1 MKNLIFVCLLL
12 LTVIGCSDGEE
23 LLTNNDPSKYQLEE
37 NVVWAST
44 EGFDLTLDI
53 YTPISKKESN
63 PVLVIFH
70 GGGWLVND
78 NSIMDQ
84 MSQYLATNSEYVI
97 CNVNYRLL
105 SDQDNSV
112 TLDEIVEDAFGAVI
126 WIKHNISKYKGDNSK
141 IAVTGDSA
149 GAHLSAMIVNS
160 GTKLSSVEEFE
171 SNLSFTPT
179 FLPKGRTAEQV
190 SLDNDLS
197 VQAVILSYGAFDIY
211 EASLQG
217 FETSKNP
224 FWLFSRSK
232 ARGVF
237 GNQYSA
243 ITNPKMYKALSPIYN
258 IPRQE
263 DVTLPPHFLLV
274 GSEDSL
280 TTPASVKK
288 YLHKLESLG
297 HKTQYWEHQDRNHA
311 FLDSGSNMFLGSSFE
326 KDAPQAL
333 EKMINFLDTVF
344 VKKENQ

>member
-1 MKNLIFVCLLL
+1 
-12 LTVIGCSDGEE
+12 
-23 LLTNNDPSKYQLEE
+23 
-37 NVVWAST
+37 
-44 EGFDLTLDI
+44 
-53 YTPISKKESN
+53 
-63 PVLVIFH
+63 
-70 GGGWLVND
+70 
-78 NSIMDQ
+78 
-84 MSQYLATNSEYVI
+84 
-97 CNVNYRLL
+97 
-105 SDQDNSV
+105 
-112 TLDEIVEDAFGAVI
+112 
-126 WIKHNISKYKGDNSK
+126 
-141 IAVTGDSA
+141 
-149 GAHLSAMIVNS
+149 
-160 GTKLSSVEEFE
+160 
-171 SNLSFTPT
+171 
-179 FLPKGRTAEQV
+179 
-190 SLDNDLS
+190 
-197 VQAVILSYGAFDIY
+197 